1 MIVKLPM
8 LRFTVQGVI
17 NMGRITFDIP
27 NPTGQWKTRKMTFQI
42 LSFIILVSITG
53 LMAGLYFVPQFLE
66 QPSHIVLEREG
77 KFEIRQYESILL
89 SSVKIIGD
97 QYSALR
103 NGFKPLAGYI
113 GAKEREGIK
122 ISMTAPVI

>member
-1 MIVKLPM
+1 
-8 LRFTVQGVI
+8 
-17 NMGRITFDIP
+17 
-27 NPTGQWKTRKMTFQI
+27 MTFQI
-42 LSFIILVSITG
+42 LSLIILVSITG

-77 KFEIRQYESILL
+77 KFEIRQYENILL
-89 SSVKIIGD
+89 SSVKISGD

-122 ISMTAPVI
+122 ISMTAPVIQSSGNVENEWVVSFFMPSK